1 MDDLEK
7 SLRKLTASER
17 KQVKG
22 ILARL
27 VTNDFQGLDLKK
39 LKGSENIFRVRKGDM
54 RIIYRK
60 DGSKLFVLTIERRSE
75 GTYRNL

>member
-7 SLRKLTASER
+7 SLRKLTAGER

-27 VTNDFQGLDLKK
+27 ATSDFQGLDLKK
-39 LKGSENIFRVRKGDM
+39 LKGSENIFRVRKGDI

-60 DGSKLFVLTIERRSE
+60 DGSKLFVLAIERRSE